1 MFFFLFYFF
10 LRITYYSSDSINYAL
25 SIEEGAVSSHNFWRM
40 EHPLWEITGRG
51 AYLLGALLGFKGNT
65 LELMQ
70 LLNAVCGSLAVAFF
84 FLIIFR
90 LTKSLKTS
98 LFCAFLLGFSYY
110 FWFWNAEVKFYS
122 LAALFVMLTIYFF
135 TAESFLAPAGTL
147 LTGFFFALAMLY
159 HSANMVLFLPLT
171 IAFFLNAS
179 PLKKKFSSYML
190 FLAAI
195 LVFFVI
201 PHLIILIKFS
211 GINML
216 DIVTGKT
223 PLTWFGVAPRLAGV
237 GIHEHI
243 LKLPLF
249 LNLLSA
255 SLVCRGIE
263 APAPELQLDIQLA
276 YFGLFLIIVMLLFI
290 KFNKKIMEKHCALSF
305 LCLLWILLQAA
316 AMWLVDPYNYYI
328 YIVLIPVIILLSLG
342 LQELL
347 NFYPVLK
354 TVSTALMTT
363 SLIAL
368 LTSNYLIGIKQ
379 CRGENEALVKMKYY
393 SQYIDKAD
401 TVVFLGLSND
411 HEYARYYLK
420 CRVINIFQFF
430 LDSPFQSTENVLEQ
444 IKSGIDFHLSE
455 GRVLLDGDIIEGN
468 LIQPQNAPPNMN
480 MDQIKKFFLRNY
492 RFKPYFIYYG
502 RKILKLEIF
511 KQGIHRNQTNFG
523 KIYLERILCNP
534 DS

>member
-1 MFFFLFYFF
+1 MNCLKKPIVFLLIFILFFSLYFF
-10 LRITYYSSDSINYAL
+10 LKINLYSPESFDYAA
-25 SIEEGAVSSHNFWRM
+25 SIEKGDISSYRFWRM

-201 PHLIILIKFS
+201 PHLIILIKLSGVHVADFWRNKEAFS
-211 GINML
+211 
-216 DIVTGKT
+216 
-223 PLTWFGVAPRLAGV
+223 WFGASLRLE
-237 GIHEHI
+237 GIDARDI
-243 LKLPLF
+243 IFRRLPLF
-249 LNLLSA
+249 INLIA
-255 SLVCRGIE
+255 GSLFMGMGPPTPHVQINF
-263 APAPELQLDIQLA
+263 QLIS
-276 YFGLFLIIVMLLFI
+276 FIIFLLLTIILFI
-290 KFNKKIMEKHCALSF
+290 KFKSKIVQEHKSLSLF
-305 LCLLWILLQAA
+305 CLFWASLQITALWI
-316 AMWLVDPYNYYI
+316 VDPYNYYI
-328 YIVLIPVIILLSLG
+328 YIALVPLVMLLSLG
-342 LQELL
+342 LKQL
-347 NFYPVLK
+347 FISTGK
-354 TVSTALMTT
+354 TLFTIPMCLAILAL
-363 SLIAL
+363 
-368 LTSNYLIGIKQ
+368 
-379 CRGENEALVKMKYY
+379 
-393 SQYIDKAD
+393 
-401 TVVFLGLSND
+401 
-411 HEYARYYLK
+411 
-420 CRVINIFQFF
+420 FF
-430 LDSPFQSTENVLEQ
+430 LNLFF
-444 IKSGIDFHLSE
+444 GILPY
-455 GRVLLDGDIIEGN
+455 RVH
-468 LIQPQNAPPNMN
+468 P
-480 MDQIKKFFLRNY
+480 
-492 RFKPYFIYYG
+492 
-502 RKILKLEIF
+502 
-511 KQGIHRNQTNFG
+511 
-523 KIYLERILCNP
+523 
-534 DS
+534 